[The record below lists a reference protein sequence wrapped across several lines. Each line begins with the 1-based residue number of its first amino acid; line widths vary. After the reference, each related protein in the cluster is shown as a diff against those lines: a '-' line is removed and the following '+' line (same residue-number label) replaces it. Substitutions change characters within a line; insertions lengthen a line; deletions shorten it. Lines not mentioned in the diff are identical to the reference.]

1 MFRSI
6 AVHLHISRRRA
17 LACVLLMIFC
27 LAGCTQG
34 VKDYWKT
41 SKSYYYEYINTPA
54 EVDLTLEEEL
64 PAGVEAIGV
73 AVPPIDAELRR
84 FERALFALDRN
95 PDGAWMQN
103 FSARHSWISGM
114 ALIDMEGNL
123 IEQWP
128 DTSLKNLDFKPLVE
142 ILPNKT
148 TRLLRSYAQET
159 PMGPEVYVA
168 VPILEEGVT
177 ARYFVVHFD
186 PRELF
191 SRAPHSAEIMVS
203 APGVLLWPGKYQAA
217 STPVV
222 TEDWSSSISR
232 STHGYI
238 HNSTGEF
245 FWVGRYL
252 GTLPMA
258 FAAPDKGEFP
268 VVAGQM
274 DQYGGAGGF
283 AGSLPPTGAWGAES
297 EAGDRVILM
306 EAAPPP
312 PDFQGRQ
319 VNETPVEES
328 VEGAEVRDSS
338 SQAVPPP
345 PDYQYQDGPDDG
357 THINKP

>member
-1 MFRSI
+1 MQ
-6 AVHLHISRRRA
+6 LHISRGHA
-17 LACVLLMIFC
+17 LACVLLITFMF
-27 LAGCTQG
+27 AGCTQG
-34 VKDYWKT
+34 VKEYWKT
-41 SKSYYYEYINTPA
+41 SKRYYYEYINTPA
-54 EVDLTLEEEL
+54 EVDLELEEKL

-84 FERALFALDRN
+84 FERTMFALDRN

-103 FSARHSWISGM
+103 LVANHSWISGM
-114 ALIDMEGNL
+114 ALIDLEGNVV
-123 IEQWP
+123 EQWP
-128 DTSLKNLDFKPLVE
+128 DTSLKSLDFKPIVS
-142 ILPNKT
+142 ILPGKT
-148 TRLLRSYAQET
+148 TRLLRSYAQDT

-177 ARYFVVHFD
+177 ARYFVAHFD

-191 SRAPHSAEIMVS
+191 SRAPHSAEIMVA
-203 APGVLLWPGKYQAA
+203 APDVLLWPGKFKADA
-217 STPVV
+217 TPVV
-222 TEDWSSSISR
+222 TEDWSSSIRR
-232 STHGYI
+232 STNGSI

-258 FAAPDKGEFP
+258 FAAPESGEFP
-268 VVAGQM
+268 VAAGQM

-283 AGSLPPTGAWGAES
+283 AGSLPPAGRWGAES

-312 PDFQGRQ
+312 PDFKGGQ
-319 VNETPVEES
+319 VNEAPLSEP
-328 VEGAEVRDSS
+328 EVQSAPPADSPS
-338 SQAVPPP
+338 PKSAPPP
-345 PDYQYQDGPDDG
+345 PDTYKYRDGPDDG